1 MINLSPRL
9 TVTQRQEKGREARSR
24 ISRSGHADWA
34 PRSDRRDP
42 VAILAAQNQQR
53 LSWLVPIRHARMGV
67 SPFTFYRGAAAIMA
81 EDLGGTTDSGLWVQD
96 GGDAHLSNFGA
107 YASPSRDLVFDA
119 NDFDETLPGPWEW
132 DLKRLTASFVVGG
145 QQRGFPEDD
154 CRAIAAHAVKDY
166 REAMAG
172 YAQMPVT
179 DLWYDFLDVN
189 TVEGFSGVSRK
200 ELTDRVTRFESK
212 ARRRTSLQALTKL
225 TTRESGTLKIRS
237 QPPLLVPLAE
247 VPSELDQDVMRE
259 AVNRAFTQYVETTAD
274 HIQLLLSRFSMVD
287 IAIKV
292 VGVGSVGT
300 RCWVVLLEGRDD
312 QDPLFLQIKEAVNSV
327 LEDHLQPSEY
337 DHQGRRVVEGQRL
350 VQAQSDIFLGWTTGL
365 DDRQF
370 YVRQLRDWKGS
381 VDVDQ
386 GDPKLW
392 QFYAALCAR
401 TLARGHARSGD
412 PVAIAAYAGKSTKL
426 DASIAEFSVRY
437 ARQNLAD
444 YAEFQQAIADGVL
457 PVAAEGT
464 VT

>member
-1 MINLSPRL
+1 MINLTPRL
-9 TVTQRQEKGREARSR
+9 TVAQRNEKGREARSR
-24 ISRSGHADWA
+24 FPRSGHADWSPDA
-34 PRSDRRDP
+34 DRRDP
-42 VAILAAQNQQR
+42 VDILATQNQQR

-81 EDLGGTTDSGLWVQD
+81 EDLGGTTNSGLWVQD

-107 YASPSRDLVFDA
+107 YASPSRELVFDA

-145 QQRGFPEDD
+145 QQRGFEEHQ
-154 CRAIAAHAVKDY
+154 CRAIAAHAVKHY

-179 DLWYDFLDVN
+179 DLWYDYLDVDD
-189 TVEGFSGVSRK
+189 VARFSGLSSQ
-200 ELTDRVTRFESK
+200 ELTSRVSRFESK
-212 ARRRTSLQALTKL
+212 ARKRTSLQALNKL
-225 TTRESGTLKIRS
+225 TTRESGSLKIRS
-237 QPPLLVPLAE
+237 QPPLLVPIE
-247 VPSELDQDVMRE
+247 EIPTGLDTDVMRE
-259 AVNRAFTQYVETTAD
+259 AVNRAFSQYVESTAD
-274 HIQLLLSRFSMVD
+274 HIQLLLSRFTMVD
-287 IAIKV
+287 AAIKV

-300 RCWVVLLEGRDD
+300 RCWIVLLEGRDD
-312 QDPLFLQIKEAVNSV
+312 QDPLFLQIKEAGPSV

-337 DHQGRRVVEGQRL
+337 DHQGRRVLEGQRL
-350 VQAQSDIFLGWTTGL
+350 IQAQTDIFLGWTTGM

-386 GDPKLW
+386 GDPRMWL
-392 QFYAALCAR
+392 FYAALCAR

-412 PVAIAAYAGKSTKL
+412 SVAIAAYAGKSAKL

-437 ARQNLAD
+437 AQQNLAD
-444 YAEFQQAIADGVL
+444 YAAFKQAIADGIL
-457 PVAAEGT
+457 PVAPEGT
-464 VT
+464 V